1 MVSGKPPRRSKSTG
15 EPVTIDLT
23 ATPVNGPQSSEI
35 DAEKSAKEANMTD
48 VAAESAGVDNGTTEA
63 ASVSSSVSDHQPHE
77 MQSHQTR
84 AESVA
89 PTETVGETATLTDTV
104 PDARDAETV
113 KEAIEN
119 EHTSA
124 EDPKAE
130 GTDDQGKGDVHFG
143 SASSAFS
150 PPPPDEP
157 APPSD
162 ASNSPPL
169 DSNHRASSPAMS
181 GLIAAGIVGGLVA
194 LLGAGALQY
203 AGIVPSAGSGAS
215 KTATDQRLA
224 SLSAEIEQL
233 KAGTAVNSAPAD
245 VSALEQRL
253 AQLENRQQQPGV
265 DPAAVSDLQ
274 AKLAGANQAI
284 DQLKS
289 ELTGRTEKLT
299 EGQTELTD
307 KVGAIETKI
316 NRPRDDIEVARA
328 IAASALKTAADRGG
342 PFLAELRTLGSIVPE
357 DTAVAALEP
366 YATTGV
372 TSRTELLR
380 QFGPVADKILS
391 TINAPAESANIG
403 ERLWASALSV
413 VKVRPVGNVEGD
425 SASAIVARIEDKIRN
440 GDLKG
445 AAAEWESLPEAG
457 RNVSATFKKALDAR
471 ITVENQVSDA
481 LARAV
486 AGRQG

>member
-23 ATPVNGPQSSEI
+23 ATPVDAPQSSETG
-35 DAEKSAKEANMTD
+35 AEKPAQEAGMPEAATD
-48 VAAESAGVDNGTTEA
+48 TTGVDNGTTEA
-63 ASVSSSVSDHQPHE
+63 APVSSFVSDHQPHE
-77 MQSHQTR
+77 TPD
-84 AESVA
+84 ESVA
-89 PTETVGETATLTDTV
+89 PTETIDETAALS
-104 PDARDAETV
+104 DASPATHEAEAA
-113 KEAIEN
+113 KEHRES
-119 EHTSA
+119 EHASTA
-124 EDPKAE
+124 DPKTE
-130 GTDDQGKGDVHFG
+130 GTDDQGEGEVHFG
-143 SASSAFS
+143 GTSSTFS

-157 APPSD
+157 TPPSD
-162 ASNSPPL
+162 ASNSSPSE
-169 DSNHRASSPAMS
+169 SNRSASSPAMS
-181 GLIAAGIVGGLVA
+181 GLIAAGIVGGLIA

-233 KAGTAVNSAPAD
+233 KAGSAANSAPAD
-245 VSALEQRL
+245 VAALEQRL
-253 AQLENRQQQPGV
+253 AQLEKSQQQPGI

-289 ELTGRTEKLT
+289 ELAGRTEKLT
-299 EGQTELTD
+299 EGQTELSD

-342 PFLAELRTLGSIVPE
+342 PFLAELHTLGSIAPE
-357 DTAVAALEP
+357 DPAVAALEP

-372 TSRTELLR
+372 TSRSELLR

-425 SASAIVARIEDKIRN
+425 SPSAIVARIEDKIRN

-471 ITVENQVSDA
+471 IAVENQVSDA